1 MQGKERSSEL
11 SFPLGILIREIVGS
25 PSFNVQYVKIIPLYL
40 NKKNFFFLSSISFT
54 KILYRR
60 TFSNFLLSFINRRKL
75 KKNCM
80 FYEFLI
86 KKKRGGWE
94 TWIAMKNFMNILTLI
109 SSYNCVTSLLFLK
122 GNWRDEKERIKWV

>member
-60 TFSNFLLSFINRRKL
+60 TFSNFLLSFINRRIKTKKKLYVLRIFNKEKKGGVRNLNCDEKFHEYFNSHLILQLRYLFTVFKRKL
-75 KKNCM
+75 K
-80 FYEFLI
+80 
-86 KKKRGGWE
+86 G
-94 TWIAMKNFMNILTLI
+94 
-109 SSYNCVTSLLFLK
+109 
-122 GNWRDEKERIKWV
+122 